1 MSNEIKYAYA
11 IVRNIPAAY
20 HSAHLRTFF
29 THFIEAD
36 YFECFHFKHRPER
49 IMSDKTRVTESDHE
63 RSDVIDSILS
73 ATSENEAESSA
84 TVQRKTTC
92 CIVKLAESH
101 ISRFLACYDGR
112 QWLNAKGDSMKSV
125 CSISKI
131 KLSDANRGEKSSTA
145 SKNFL
150 TKAELRQQGKHQVAE
165 RDLKMLPE
173 LNPPSVMP
181 HGNVGTSTELF
192 LDLIRSCKL
201 PATVIGKLG
210 LKFPKSLGK
219 RKYSSVPFQYS
230 RTRTAGVEG
239 GAGTSN
245 SHHEMMKPS
254 IEAED
259 ISLAH
264 DAIKQSFD
272 TDDKDRKEPE
282 TNTNQ
287 ENSEGVIV
295 CCLHCL
301 FSSIGTTEQTFSYL

>member
-49 IMSDKTRVTESDHE
+49 IMSEKTRETESDHE
-63 RSDVIDSILS
+63 RSDVVDSILS

-131 KLSDANRGEKSSTA
+131 KLSDANHGEKSSTA

-192 LDLIRSCKL
+192 LDLIRACKL

-239 GAGTSN
+239 SAGTS
-245 SHHEMMKPS
+245 SARDSMKPS
-254 IEAED
+254 IEVED

-264 DAIKQSFD
+264 DAIRQSFD

-287 ENSEGVIV
+287 EDSEGVIV
-295 CCLHCL
+295 CFLHFL
-301 FSSIGTTEQTFSYL
+301 SSLLVLLNKRFSYL